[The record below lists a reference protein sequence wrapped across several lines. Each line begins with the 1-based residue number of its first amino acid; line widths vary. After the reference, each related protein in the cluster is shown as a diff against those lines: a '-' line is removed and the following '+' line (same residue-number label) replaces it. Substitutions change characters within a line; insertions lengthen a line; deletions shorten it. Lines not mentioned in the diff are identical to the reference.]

1 MEKVKAIML
10 AFVAA
15 VFFCL
20 GSFLIEDQ
28 VVTANTSVNSD
39 CYSCVGDSSKCTDL
53 FYGDA
58 VVYPCEEQK
67 LQ

>member
-15 VFFCL
+15 VFFSL

-28 VVTANTSVNSD
+28 VVTANANAE
-39 CYSCVGDSSKCTDL
+39 CYECTGDSSKCTDL

-58 VVYPCEEQK
+58 VVYPCEEQQLK
-67 LQ
+67 